1 MNTLQE
7 VTDEI
12 KLCRKNNR
20 AAVFKKMFPGVP
32 NWETF
37 IENINYSSTIESS
50 RLNTLPEMGL
60 DKIHGSSLIRDDFY
74 IQSLHK
80 ISDEIFKEQI
90 DLVNFF
96 NKVYNE
102 NTKGGTAFVNLA
114 KNKKDID
121 FHRDQWDSIF
131 WQCIGTTK
139 WTILEK
145 GIDAPVQEI
154 ILNPGDVAV
163 IPSGVFHGIKIEGP
177 RASIAYGYRVITQD
191 IDNENR
197 DFNRA
202 NI

>member
-12 KLCRKNNR
+12 ESSRKNNR
-20 AAVFKKMFPGVP
+20 VAVFKKMFLDVP
-32 NWETF
+32 KWETF
-37 IENINYSSTIESS
+37 IENINYSSTIESN
-50 RLNTLPEMGL
+50 RLNTLTDLGS
-60 DKIHGSSLIRDDFY
+60 DKIHGSCLISNDFY

-80 ISDEIFKEQI
+80 ISDNIFKEQI

-96 NKVYNE
+96 NDVYGE
-102 NTKGGTAFVNLA
+102 KTKGGTAFVNLS

-121 FHRDQWDSIF
+121 VHRDQWDSIF

-139 WTILEK
+139 WVIKEK
-145 GIDAPVQEI
+145 GSDVPVQNI

-163 IPSGVFHGIKIEGP
+163 IPSGVFHGIKIDGP
-177 RASIAYGYRVITQD
+177 RASIAYGYRVITQE

-197 DFNRA
+197 DFYRA
-202 NI
+202 SV